1 MIDGFVLCLFVS
13 IFVAWLAPSIGEGRG
28 LFSLHQIT
36 DYGVQGIFLGYGITL
51 GLGKIIRGLV
61 NWRLHLAVHLGTFL
75 IFPLVALCAY
85 GLFASES
92 ARMLWIGIVYVGAL
106 PSTVSSS
113 VTMVSLA
120 RGNVPAAIFNAG
132 ISSLLGV
139 VFTPLWMSLL
149 LTSGGYNFDF
159 FASIRGIALIVALP
173 LVLGMILN
181 PWFGEWFTRNR
192 KFLRYFDQTVVLL
205 IVYTSFCESFGGD
218 AFAGVGVLTLLRLS
232 GGMLAL
238 FFVVYGIL
246 RVVCH
251 FCRFNRED
259 SITVLFCGSK
269 KSLMHGTAMA
279 AVLFAG
285 SGLSLGVVLLP
296 IMLYHALQL
305 LVVSLMAN
313 RYGGRRID

>member
-1 MIDGFVLCLFVS
+1 MIDGFVLCLFAS
-13 IFVAWLAPSIGEGRG
+13 IFVAWLAPWIGEGQG
-28 LFSLHQIT
+28 PFSLHQIAE
-36 DYGVQGIFLGYGITL
+36 YGIQGIFLSYGITL
-51 GLGKIIRGLV
+51 GFGKIIRGLV
-61 NWRLHLAVHLGTFL
+61 NWRLHLAIHLGTFV
-75 IFPLVALCAY
+75 IFPLVVLCAY
-85 GLFASES
+85 GLLASES
-92 ARMLWIGIVYVGAL
+92 AQMLWIGIVYVGTL

-149 LTSGGYNFDF
+149 LMSGDYEFDF
-159 FASIRGIALIVALP
+159 LTSIRGVALIVALP
-173 LVLGMILN
+173 LVLGMMLN
-181 PWFGEWFTRNR
+181 PWLGEWFIRNR
-192 KFLRYFDQTVVLL
+192 KFLRHFDQTVVLL
-205 IVYTSFCESFGGD
+205 IVYTSFCESFGGN
-218 AFAGVGVLTLLRLS
+218 AFVGIGSLTLLLLGS
-232 GGMLAL
+232 GMLVL

-246 RVVCH
+246 RIVCR

-279 AVLFAG
+279 TILFTG
-285 SGLSLGVVLLP
+285 TDMSLGVVLLP

-305 LVVSLMAN
+305 LVVSVIAN
-313 RYGGRRID
+313 RYGSRQAA